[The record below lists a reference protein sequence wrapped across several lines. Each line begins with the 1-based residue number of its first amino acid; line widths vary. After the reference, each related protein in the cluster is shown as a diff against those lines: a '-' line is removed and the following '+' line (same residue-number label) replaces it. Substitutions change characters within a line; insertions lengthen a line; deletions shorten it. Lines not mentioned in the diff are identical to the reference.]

1 MGLKTIK
8 TLVVLLLLSTSAL
21 SENQCYYKTETI
33 SENGH
38 VVSVKEIKICEETV
52 PVGGNSFWQK
62 LAYTTE
68 GQKMFWDTVIF
79 IFTLSQ

>member
-1 MGLKTIK
+1 MGLRILKTFII
-8 TLVVLLLLSTSAL
+8 LILLSSSAL

-33 SENGH
+33 TENGN
-38 VVSVKEIKICEETV
+38 VVSVKEIKVCEETV
-52 PVGGNSFWQK
+52 PIGGNSLWQK